1 MAKVLI
7 TGASGLVGTRL
18 TELLK
23 AQGYEVNKLGRAG
36 KGRRKPGTFNWD
48 LTTGE
53 VDERA
58 FEGVSAIVHLAG
70 AGIADQRW
78 TNSRK
83 KEIID
88 SRVKSAELLF
98 NYLKNNKHTVKTMVS
113 ASAVGYYGDCGA
125 EKVSEEHAPGT
136 DFLADVCKQ
145 WEASVHQFD
154 SIGLRPVRCRFGIVL
169 SKDGGALPELTKT
182 IPIGIAGYF
191 AKDNLYYPWIH
202 IDDVCGILVHA
213 IETETMNGAYN
224 TTAPK
229 PLLIKELMQKI
240 VEAKKSNAILT
251 PVPPLAIKLMLGEKS
266 ALVLQS
272 QRCSADKIIKSG
284 YRFRYGKIEDA
295 LGEIFNTAP

>member
-23 AQGYEVNKLGRAG
+23 QKGHEVNKLGRSG
-36 KGRRKPGTFNWD
+36 QGRRKPGTFNWD
-48 LTTGE
+48 LTSGKI
-53 VDERA
+53 DESA
-58 FEGVSAIVHLAG
+58 FEGVSAIIHLAG
-70 AGIADQRW
+70 AGIADERW
-78 TNSRK
+78 TAERK

-88 SRVKSAELLF
+88 SRVKSAGLLF
-98 NYLKNNKHTVKTMVS
+98 DYLKNHKHSVKAIVS

-125 EKVSEEHAPGT
+125 EKVKEEHAPGN

-145 WEASVHQFD
+145 WEASVQQFAA
-154 SIGLRPVRCRFGIVL
+154 IGIRPVRCRLGIVL
-169 SKDGGALPELTKT
+169 SKDGGALPELMKT
-182 IPIGIAGYF
+182 LPLGIAGYF

-202 IDDVCGILVHA
+202 INDVCGILIHA
-213 IETETMNGAYN
+213 LETEATNGAYN

-251 PVPPLAIKLMLGEKS
+251 PIPPLAIKLMLGEKS

-272 QRCSADKIIKSG
+272 QRCVADKVLKAG
-284 YRFRYGKIEDA
+284 YQFKFPDIAAA
-295 LGEIFNTAP
+295 LENIFAADK

>member
-18 TELLK
+18 SELLK
-23 AQGYEVNKLGRAG
+23 AQGHEVNKLGRTG

-48 LTTGE
+48 LTTGKI
-53 VDERA
+53 DERA
-58 FEGVSAIVHLAG
+58 FEGVSAIAHLAG
-70 AGIADQRW
+70 AGIADERW
-78 TNSRK
+78 TNNRK

-98 NYLKNNKHTVKTMVS
+98 NYLKTHKHTVKTIVS

-125 EKVSEEHAPGT
+125 EKVTEEHAPG
-136 DFLADVCKQ
+136 DGFLADVCKQ
-145 WEASVHQFD
+145 WEASVQQFAA
-154 SIGLRPVRCRFGIVL
+154 IGIRPVMCRLGIVL
-169 SKDGGALPELTKT
+169 SQDGGALPELTKT

-202 IDDVCGILVHA
+202 IDDVCGILIHA
-213 IETETMNGAYN
+213 IETDAMSGAYN

-251 PVPPLAIKLMLGEKS
+251 PIPPLAIKLMLGEKS
-266 ALVLQS
+266 AVVLQS
-272 QRCSADKIIKSG
+272 QRCVADKIVKSG
-284 YRFRYGKIEDA
+284 YQFKYGKIENA
-295 LGEIFNTAP
+295 LGEIFKD